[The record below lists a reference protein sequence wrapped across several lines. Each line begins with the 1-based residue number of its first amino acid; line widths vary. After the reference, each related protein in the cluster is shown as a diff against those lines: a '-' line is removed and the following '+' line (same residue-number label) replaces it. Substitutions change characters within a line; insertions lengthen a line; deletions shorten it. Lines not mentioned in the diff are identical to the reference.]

1 MVSRWHR
8 LVLTGI
14 AAVVLAAVTGLA
26 MPTGT
31 ASAEDTPAAT
41 APAPPEGYTL
51 VSQDDLA
58 AKNLPAGA
66 IELGLKTPTAD
77 TVKPAPPG
85 YVQVVRKS
93 CITVTTGIQTCSEFV
108 FGVPEGGPEVGQ
120 PTSGAAPVLPEIGT
134 GTETGGTFGYNDAC
148 ERMNPSSPNMP
159 VPLIGRLVQ
168 STLENTCKVT
178 NVVTHPGDALQK
190 MWDSEFGKTVKS
202 LIAGVADG
210 WGTMLNWFFNQ
221 ASPALANAQYLDILQ
236 SYFLPVQAVLLVMSV
251 ILACIRIVLAQS
263 GTETAAATDLMRTLV
278 RTIVSVGLFGTGL
291 TLAIQMAD
299 AFSVWLITA
308 SGGTDLS
315 TKVDAM
321 LLSDNSTWGPGWVL
335 IIALFGMAGAFIQT
349 VLLVVRQA
357 FLMVIVGV
365 LPLAAA
371 ASSTEIGSSSY
382 EKMRNWAIAFVLL
395 KPAVA
400 AVMAV
405 AFWAADPGSDV
416 ARLQGLILLTVAAVA
431 MPALLRMMN
440 VSTSGG
446 GSGMMGA
453 AAGLA
458 GGAALAAAG
467 GVGLAAGVAGKG
479 ATAAV
484 GASGRSFGGAT
495 GIQSG
500 GGAAGAAGGGG
511 GGGGAG
517 GGGGG
522 AGGGARQRSSVGT
535 GSSPSGPRTSSRRPS
550 FAGNSMS
557 RQALRAGVQTARA
570 GAARSGSALDRMAHD
585 IASDSPGRPY
595 PSGRDVLR

>member
-8 LVLTGI
+8 ILLTGI
-14 AAVVLAAVTGLA
+14 AAIVLAAVTGLA
-26 MPTGT
+26 MPTGV
-31 ASAEDTPAAT
+31 ASAQEASV
-41 APAPPEGYTL
+41 PAPPEGYTL
-51 VSQDDLA
+51 VSQDDLK

-66 IELGLKTPTAD
+66 IDLGLKTPT
-77 TVKPAPPG
+77 TNSVKPAPPG
-85 YVQVVRKS
+85 YVQVVRPF
-93 CITVTTGIQTCSEFV
+93 CLTVTTGVQTCSDFV
-108 FGVPEGGPEVGQ
+108 YGVPESGPQVGQ
-120 PTSGAAPVLPEIGT
+120 PTSDAPVLPEVGT
-134 GTETGGTFGYNDAC
+134 GAETGGTYGYNDAC
-148 ERMNPSSPNMP
+148 ERMNPSSPYIP
-159 VPLIGRLVQ
+159 PIGRLIQ
-168 STLENTCKVT
+168 SGLENACKVT
-178 NVVTHPGDALQK
+178 NVVTHPGDALGK
-190 MWDSEFGKTVKS
+190 MWESEFGKTVKS

-221 ASPALANAQYLDILQ
+221 ASPALADAQYLDILQ
-236 SYFLPVQAVLLVMSV
+236 SYFLPIQAVLLVLSV

-263 GTETAAATDLMRTLV
+263 GTETVAAMDLMRTLV
-278 RTIVSVGLFGTGL
+278 RTIVSVGLFGVGL

-335 IIALFGMAGAFIQT
+335 MIALFGMAGAFIQT

-400 AVMAV
+400 SVLAV

-440 VSTSGG
+440 VSSSGG

-495 GIQSG
+495 GSQSG
-500 GGAAGAAGGGG
+500 GGSGGGGVVGGAGGGGG

-517 GGGGG
+517 GGG
-522 AGGGARQRSSVGT
+522 ARQRSSAGA
-535 GSSPSGPRTSSRRPS
+535 GSSPSSPRTSSRRPS
-550 FAGNSMS
+550 FAGSSMS

-570 GAARSGSALDRMAHD
+570 GASRSGSALDRMAHD